1 MDLHDPGWAK
11 VLSDWAQF
19 IVAALIGAVTAL
31 WGTLGKRD
39 RALTDRVDAVRRD
52 LDSNMAEVRAGIQRL
67 ETLHQ
72 TQPNPK
78 TCGEQMAR
86 IARLEST
93 VVAGPS
99 HRDIAHAHKRMDGHG
114 EALAEIKGGVKRIE
128 HTVDMLSQYLLEHGP
143 RAQED

>member
-11 VLSDWAQF
+11 VITDWAQF
-19 IVAALIGAVTAL
+19 IVAGLIGAVTAL

-39 RALTDRVDAVRRD
+39 RAMAARVDAVRRD
-52 LDSNMAEVRAGIQRL
+52 LDSNMVEVRAGIERL
-67 ETLHQ
+67 ETLYQ

-86 IARLEST
+86 LARLES
-93 VVAGPS
+93 ALAMGPS

-114 EALAEIKGGVKRIE
+114 EALAEIKGGIKRIE
-128 HTVDMLSQYLLEHGP
+128 HTVDMLSQFLLEHGP